1 MSFIDSV
8 SPLSFALL
16 ILISGSLFTIFWM
29 LDSITHGK
37 LVKIDISDKELQTHR
52 NILLASVLM
61 EISLVLMYRFPVL
74 MLPLFFAFFL
84 TRTVHEFIDEL
95 HWHADRCTPYES
107 TLHLIMWISI
117 LSNTAAMFIWGFFTQ
132 FKGVENLHP
141 LLYAWAGIVGI
152 AVFFIGLKE
161 WKR

>member
-1 MSFIDSV
+1 M
-8 SPLSFALL
+8 SFALL
-16 ILISGSLFTIFWM
+16 ILISGTVFTIFWL
-29 LDSITHGK
+29 LDSVTHGK

-61 EISLVLMYRFPVL
+61 EISLVGMYWFPML
-74 MLPLFFAFFL
+74 MLPLFIAFFI
-84 TRTVHEFIDEL
+84 TRTTHEFIDEL

-107 TLHLIMWISI
+107 MLHLMMWISI

-132 FKGVENLHP
+132 FHGLETLHP
-141 LLYAWAGIVGI
+141 VLYVWAFAIGI
-152 AVFFIGLKE
+152 AVFFIGMKE